1 MDTIMEIQKHLE
13 LRHSIME
20 TLYAFFQEYPY
31 GLAELQYIDEI
42 CRCSPKTLNW
52 NIVYLEKCGYVEL
65 DKSMDCPPYVS
76 CTATITAKGIELVEN
91 PHQFDKKFRNYNPK

>member
-1 MDTIMEIQKHLE
+1 MEIQKHLE
-13 LRHSIME
+13 LRRCIME

-31 GLAELQYIDEI
+31 GLAELHYIDEM
-42 CRCSPKTLNW
+42 CQCSPKTLNW
-52 NIVYLEKCGYVEL
+52 NVVYLEKCGYLEL

-91 PHQFDKKFRNYNPK
+91 PHQFDKKFRNDNPK